1 MPAEGRKSITSA
13 SFSGIS
19 FQVKNLSFLR
29 MRKVFITSLF
39 LIAVSFPGNA
49 SPQDSPS
56 LRGKVTDS
64 EGNALAGASVTIEN
78 TYLGTFTDISGD
90 YSFSGIR
97 KGTYMLTFSFV
108 GYEQVTKEINVEG
121 NSVADV
127 ALLSKPFIT
136 NEVVINATRAG
147 EKAPMAYS
155 TVSSEQ
161 LRKQN
166 TAYDMPYLLSLT
178 PSFVETSEA
187 GNGVG
192 YTGLRIR
199 GTDGN
204 RINVTLDGIPLND
217 AESQQV
223 FWVDLPDI
231 ASSVDNIQVQR
242 GAGTSTNGA
251 GAFGATISLQTSS
264 ADGDPF
270 AEVNSSAGSF
280 NTFKNS
286 VSAGTGL
293 IKERFALQMRYSDVR
308 SDGYIKRTGSDH
320 RSAFISGL
328 YRNEKSMLK
337 ANIILGEEHTG
348 IGWWGVPKD
357 SLVTDRRYNPA
368 GEYTD
373 ENGVKRYYENES
385 DNYFQD
391 HYQLIYSRKITDNI
405 ILNTAFHYTKGKGY
419 YEEYREDQ
427 PYEDYGLENV
437 KAGDSLI
444 YTTDM
449 IRRKWMSNDFYGL
462 TYSLRYRKER
472 TEAVLGGGLNNYL
485 GDHFG
490 RIIWMG
496 NSGMTPKDYQ
506 WYFNDSEK
514 GEFSI
519 YGKVNYS
526 LSDRTNIF
534 GDIQYRSVKY
544 RLSGADDD
552 LKDIGQKH
560 NFGFFNPKAG
570 IFHSITSNQDAWLS
584 FSVANREPTRS
595 DFKEA
600 SGDPGATPL
609 PETLYDTE
617 LGYKLRNEKSSFSVN
632 LYSMIYRDQ
641 LVPTGEL
648 SDVGYSIMTNVD
660 RSYRLGAELTAALR
674 PLQFMDWNV
683 NVTLSRNKIL
693 NYVEHYTDYNT
704 GDWSSEYKSKSLG
717 TVDIAYSPS
726 AIIANEFV
734 FMPLKYLDLHL
745 ISKYVGKQYFDNT
758 MNEER
763 MINPYFVNNIR
774 LDFSPEIKN
783 TEKVEL
789 QLLVNNFLNTK
800 YENNAYGGNWYE
812 DGTEKTWAYYFP
824 QAGINFMT
832 RILLRF

>member
-1 MPAEGRKSITSA
+1 MVPLTGAASLQDVPLIT
-13 SFSGIS
+13 
-19 FQVKNLSFLR
+19 
-29 MRKVFITSLF
+29 
-39 LIAVSFPGNA
+39 
-49 SPQDSPS
+49 
-56 LRGKVTDS
+56 GKVTDS
-64 EGNALAGASVTIEN
+64 EGNPLAGASVTVEN
-78 TYLGTFTDISGD
+78 TYLGTFTDISGS
-90 YSFSGIR
+90 YSVAGIR
-97 KGTYMLTFSFV
+97 RGVYLLTYSYI
-108 GYEQVTKEINVEG
+108 GYDPVVKEISVEG
-121 NSVADV
+121 NTVADV
-127 ALLSKPFIT
+127 TLVPRPWVT
-136 NEVVINATRAG
+136 DEVTISATRAG
-147 EKAPMAYS
+147 DKAPLAYS
-155 TVSSEQ
+155 VLSTEQ
-161 LRKQN
+161 LKKQN

-251 GAFGATISLQTSS
+251 GAFGATISLQTNR
-264 ADGDPF
+264 ADSEPF
-270 AEVNSSAGSF
+270 AEVNSSAGSY

-293 IKERFALQMRYSDVR
+293 LKNRFTLQMRYSDVR
-308 SDGYIKRTGSDH
+308 SDGYVKRTGSDH

-328 YRNEKSMLK
+328 FRNEKSMLK

-357 SLVTDRRYNPA
+357 SLQTDRRYNPA

-385 DNYFQD
+385 DNYRQD
-391 HYQLIYSRKITDNI
+391 HYQLIYSRKLTEDLF
-405 ILNTAFHYTKGKGY
+405 LNAAFHYTKGKGY

-427 PYEDYGLENV
+427 PYQDYGLADLQ
-437 KAGDSLI
+437 AGDSVI
-444 YTTDM
+444 PVTDM
-449 IRRKWMSNDFYGL
+449 IRRKWMSNDFYGA
-462 TYSLRYRKER
+462 TYSLRYNKER
-472 TEAVLGGGLNNYL
+472 IEAILGGGVNNYL

-496 NSGMTPKDYQ
+496 ASGDIPKDYQ
-506 WYFNDSEK
+506 WYFNDSKK
-514 GEFSI
+514 GELSF

-526 LSDRTNIF
+526 LSDKTGIF
-534 GDIQYRSVKY
+534 GDIQYRLVNY
-544 RLSGADDD
+544 RLAGADDD
-552 LKDIGQKH
+552 LKDIGQRH

-570 IFHSITSNQDAWLS
+570 VFHSISSNQDAWLS
-584 FSVANREPTRS
+584 FSVANREPVRS

-600 SGDPGATPL
+600 SGDPDATPL

-617 LGYKLRNEKSSFSVN
+617 LGYKLRNENSSFAIN

-641 LVPTGEL
+641 LVPTGQL

-660 RSYRLGAELTAALR
+660 RSYRLGAELAAAFR
-674 PLQFMDWNV
+674 PAAFLGWNF
-683 NVTLSRNKIL
+683 NMTLSRNKIL
-693 NYVEHYTDYNT
+693 DYTEYYTDYNT
-704 GDWSSEYKSKSLG
+704 GDWSSEYKSKTLG

-726 AIIANEFV
+726 AIISNEIIFTL
-734 FMPLKYLDLHL
+734 LKDFDLHL

-758 MNEER
+758 MNKER
-763 MINPYFVNNIR
+763 MIDPYFVNNLR
-774 LDFSPEIKN
+774 LDFSPGIKHTDNVEI
-783 TEKVEL
+783 
-789 QLLVNNFLNTK
+789 QLLVNNLFNTE

-812 DGTEKTWAYYFP
+812 DGTEMTWAYYFP

-832 RILLRF
+832 RILVRF